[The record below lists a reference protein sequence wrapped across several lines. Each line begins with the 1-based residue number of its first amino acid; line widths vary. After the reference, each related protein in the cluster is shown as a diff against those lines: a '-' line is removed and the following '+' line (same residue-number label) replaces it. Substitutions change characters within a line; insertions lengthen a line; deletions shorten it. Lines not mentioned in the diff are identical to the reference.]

1 MFERAVLHL
10 DLDAFFVSV
19 ERLRNNTLEG
29 IPLIIGGSSERGVV
43 ASCSYEARK
52 YGVHSAMPIKMA
64 LRLCPDATVIKGD
77 MEAYAQQSSIITE
90 IIQEEVPLFEKASID
105 EFYVDLTGM
114 DKYVGCWKWSAELRR
129 RIIRESGLPISC
141 SLAINKLVSKVGT
154 GEAKPNGTKLVRAG
168 TEKAFLAP
176 LSISKLPSLGKV
188 TYKKLRFMGVRNI
201 QTLSEIPPRLL
212 QREFGKNGVA
222 LWKKANAIDHSPV
235 EPYTDRKSIS
245 TERTFQI
252 DTIDLIQLK
261 RQLSTMV
268 TRLAYDLR
276 KAQKLTACITV
287 KIRYSDFNT
296 YARQKRIAFTA
307 SDRVLLHYAQEL
319 FDKLYERRQLIRLI
333 GVRFSHLIQ
342 GNTQMNLF
350 DDSSEEANLLSALD
364 TIRDRFGLHI
374 VKRGD
379 QF

>member
-154 GEAKPNGTKLVRAG
+154 GEAKPNGIKLVRAG

-342 GNTQMNLF
+342 GNMQMNLF